1 MIILTRQQANNLS
14 DNLVGIMT
22 EIEDQLLRKIAE
34 QLARDGNISDTSK
47 WRIRQLARM
56 GQLDREALRLIKS
69 YSGVQSEVLYD
80 TLMNAALT
88 EIGYVDAGMREAAAK
103 GLISGDMTIPA
114 DRTAENALTAYQKQ
128 AQNDLNMVNTVM
140 RYQATAAYTG
150 AVNNIYYQVHNA
162 LDTGTATVV
171 TGSESLQSAIRNTI
185 KELSWKGIPAFVDKA
200 GRHWSPEA
208 YVRMDLRTT
217 VGNTA
222 RAAQWSRCDNFGVSL
237 IAVDSHPGAR
247 PKCAPYQGRI
257 FSRDGSSGVTT
268 DGSGRKITY
277 SPLSSTSYGEP
288 DGLFGI
294 NCGHSCYP
302 FIPGVNFQRYFPYDP
317 EENAARYKEFQTQRA
332 LEREIRASKRECM
345 MLQAAG
351 DKEGYEKAA
360 LRLRTQREKYRV
372 YSNEHGLSMHNDRT
386 QVYGFDRS
394 QSMKAVWAEKKANAS
409 NNGLTNGVES
419 GMIKKRQLAQA
430 TEFNIMAYDVVED
443 LPSVESLKKYAADTM
458 GIQYISGIDNL
469 KNGTNAQTVLSTVQ
483 ELSETYNKHF
493 SRISFIDLG
502 SEKTIAETLGSEL
515 RLNLEFMNRP
525 DAVEAVL
532 NEWVNTGY
540 IPKGCNNC
548 VYVAKHEYFH
558 LLSQDSIDKNKSKVL
573 TEIRRQKIPPVSENA
588 KKNGHEYVADL
599 LSANILTKQQ
609 QKLKD
614 KIIRLILAE
623 KG

>member
-1 MIILTRQQANNLS
+1 
-14 DNLVGIMT
+14 MT

-34 QLARDGNISDTSK
+34 QLARDGDISDTSK

-114 DRTAENALTAYQKQ
+114 DRTAVNALTAYQKQ
-128 AQNDLNMVNTVM
+128 AQSDLNMVNTVM

-317 EENAARYKEFQTQRA
+317 EENAARYKGFQTQRA

-394 QSMKAVWAEKKANAS
+394 QSMKAVWAEKKAKKVKSAPPSGGSGGHAVTVQSPGGSNGGTGAVYSSTPIPQPGTVMYNINPTIISQNLSQALTNNNGSGIIKSS
-409 NNGLTNGVES
+409 NNAPAKSLSLSN
-419 GMIKKRQLAQA
+419 LN
-430 TEFNIMAYDVVED
+430 EFDEWQ
-443 LPSVESLKKYAADTM
+443 KKY
-458 GIQYISGIDNL
+458 YSYNSG
-469 KNGTNAQTVLSTVQ
+469 V
-483 ELSETYNKHF
+483 
-493 SRISFIDLG
+493 SF
-502 SEKTIAETLGSEL
+502 A
-515 RLNLEFMNRP
+515 RN
-525 DAVEAVL
+525 
-532 NEWVNTGY
+532 
-540 IPKGCNNC
+540 
-548 VYVAKHEYFH
+548 
-558 LLSQDSIDKNKSKVL
+558 DK
-573 TEIRRQKIPPVSENA
+573 
-588 KKNGHEYVADL
+588 
-599 LSANILTKQQ
+599 
-609 QKLKD
+609 
-614 KIIRLILAE
+614 
-623 KG
+623 